1 MVAFPMFFCKVTLI
15 MYVDIVFYMF
25 CILQLETYPKCN
37 TVYLPF
43 YFCMQAFRLPIQVGW
58 SSSKRLSDR
67 AKKNQLQDS
76 EAKVVSDALAKGAPQ
91 VGFYGF
97 GRWKI
102 TWHSLRLKGFVGLWR
117 C

>member
-1 MVAFPMFFCKVTLI
+1 

-43 YFCMQAFRLPIQVGW
+43 YFCMQAFPPVGW
-58 SSSKRLSDR
+58 TFSKRQRR
-67 AKKNQLQDS
+67 ANTFQDS

-91 VGFYGF
+91 VGF
-97 GRWKI
+97 GR
-102 TWHSLRLKGFVGLWR
+102 
-117 C
+117 